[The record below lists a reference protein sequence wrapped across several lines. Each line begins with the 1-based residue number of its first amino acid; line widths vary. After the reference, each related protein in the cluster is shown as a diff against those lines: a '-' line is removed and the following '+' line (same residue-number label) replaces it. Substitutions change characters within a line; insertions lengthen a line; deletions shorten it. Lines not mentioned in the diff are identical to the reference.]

1 MSKKEHVISVSFVQD
16 ILSIIGQ
23 ARTQAI
29 RSVEFHRVQM
39 YWKMGERIFNEEQL
53 GKERAEYGTYL
64 IRNLAKEIEPEF
76 GSGFSYRQLERCR
89 QFYREFP
96 IASAVRTQ
104 LNWSQYKMLIA
115 IDGNDKR
122 EYYELEAVKNAWT
135 GREME
140 RQISS
145 GLYERLLLSNDKE
158 AVMSIAR
165 NERMP
170 ELPQEIVKDP
180 MILEFLG
187 LERKPHYYEKDL
199 ELALIEHLQQFMLEL
214 GNGYCF
220 VARQK
225 RFLIEDD
232 EYFADLIFYNRL
244 LRCFVVIDIKTQ
256 KITHKDLGQLQMY
269 VNHYDRHEKLPEE
282 NPTIGILLCA
292 NKNNEMVKLSLPE
305 NNRSIMA
312 SQYQLYLPSE
322 SQLLDELRKEIQQ
335 EEIRRIN
342 DENASSDTAFMES

>member
-1 MSKKEHVISVSFVQD
+1 MEQNNQIISGSFVQD
-16 ILSIIGQ
+16 IKTIIGQ
-23 ARTQAI
+23 ARVQAV
-29 RSVEFHRVQM
+29 RSVEFYRVQM
-39 YWKMGERIFNEEQL
+39 YWKLGERIFNEEQQ
-53 GKERAEYGTYL
+53 GKERADYGAYL
-64 IRNLAKEIEPEF
+64 IRNLAKELEPEF

-96 IASAVRTQ
+96 IASALRTQ
-104 LNWSQYKMLIA
+104 LYWSQYKMLIS
-115 IDGNDKR
+115 IEDNSKR
-122 EYYELEAVKNAWT
+122 EYYELEAVRNSWT
-135 GREME
+135 GRELE
-140 RQISS
+140 RQINS
-145 GLYERLLLSNDKE
+145 GLFERLLLSNDKE
-158 AVMSIAR
+158 SVMEIAR
-165 NERMP
+165 NKRLP

-187 LERKPHYYEKDL
+187 LERKPQYYEKDL
-199 ELALIEHLQQFMLEL
+199 ESALIEHLQQFMLEL

-225 RFLIEDD
+225 RFLLEDD

-244 LRCFVVIDIKTQ
+244 LRCFVVIDIKTR

-292 NKNNEMVKLSLPE
+292 SKNNEMVKLSLPQD
-305 NNRSIMA
+305 NRSIMA

-322 SQLLDELRKEIQQ
+322 TQLLDELKKEIQN
-335 EEIRRIN
+335 EELRRIS
-342 DENASSDTAFMES
+342 DEQV